1 MSNAMS
7 MERTAEVLLVEDNE
21 ADIRLTRE
29 VLSDGRLMNRL
40 NVARDGEE
48 AMTFLRKEA
57 PYEDATRPDLILL
70 DLNLPRKDGREVLAE
85 IKSDPEL
92 MRIPVVIL
100 TTSRAEADIVQTYGL
115 HANCYIVK
123 PVDLGQFISVIRAIE
138 DFWLKVVRLPSGE

>member
-1 MSNAMS
+1 MSNTMS
-7 MERTAEVLLVEDNE
+7 LERTAEVLLVEDNE

-48 AMTFLRKEA
+48 AMAFLRKQS
-57 PYEDATRPDLILL
+57 PYEDAARPDLILL

-85 IKSDPEL
+85 IKGDPEL

-123 PVDLGQFISVIRAIE
+123 PVDLGQFIGVIRSIE
-138 DFWLKVVRLPSGE
+138 EFWLKVVRLPSGE